1 MTDRERISA
10 LTSAI
15 LAMQAAINDHDICYA
30 GPRRRWR
37 WAVANA
43 DEAMKAVRE
52 SEG

>member
-10 LTSAI
+10 LTGAI
-15 LAMQAAINDHDICYA
+15 LALRGAIEARDLTTGTA
-30 GPRRRWR
+30 KSRWR